1 MTRNAEGATI
11 VAASVLAGFGVTLVN
26 FAQERSID
34 AQVALTFLVFLIG
47 FGGLHL
53 AVRAFAPKA
62 TPLLVAPVAALTALG
77 FFQIYRLDLALETDR
92 AGLQRWWILIASGLA
107 ALTLALLA
115 RSSISVLRRYRNITL
130 LISILFLL
138 LPNLPS
144 DWGFPLRGLSVNG
157 SRLWIVLDVGFT
169 SLQFQPAELAKL
181 GLVAYVAAYLAD
193 HQRAL
198 REARRRVGPIAF
210 PEPRQ
215 LLPLLITWGV
225 SVLILI
231 SQRDLGA
238 SLLLFVG
245 FVLLLYA
252 ATGTTGYLVAG
263 GFLGLVAGVASFM
276 AFGHVQRRVI
286 GWLAPF
292 ENYEDEGYQIAQGLF
307 AMGTG
312 SLSGAGPG
320 LGRPDLIPNASTD
333 FIFAAVGEELGFAGT
348 VSVIALFALVV
359 AVGLGIAFRSRDTF
373 RKLLAAGLTFV
384 LAVQV
389 FLIIGGIV
397 RIVPLTGITL
407 PFMSYGGSALIGN
420 LILVAL
426 LLRISHEEAQ

>member
-1 MTRNAEGATI
+1 MTRNTEGALI
-11 VAASVLAGFGVTLVN
+11 VAASVLAAFAVTLVN
-26 FAQERSID
+26 FAQERTVD
-34 AQVALTFLVFLIG
+34 AQTALTFLVFLIA
-47 FGGLHL
+47 FGGLHV

-62 TPLLVAPVAALTALG
+62 TPLLLAPVTALTALG
-77 FFQIYRLDLALETDR
+77 FFQIYRLDFATETVR
-92 AGLQRWWILIASGLA
+92 ASSQRWWILIAAGLA
-107 ALTLALLA
+107 SLTLMLFK
-115 RSSISVLRRYRNITL
+115 RSSISILRRYRNITL
-130 LISILFLL
+130 LISLVLIL

-144 DWGFPLRGLSVNG
+144 GWGFPLRGLSVNG
-157 SRLWIVLDVGFT
+157 SRLWVLLDVGFT
-169 SLQFQPAELAKL
+169 TFQFQPAELAKL
-181 GLVAYVAAYLAD
+181 GLVAYVAGYLAD

-198 REARRRVGPIAF
+198 REAKRHIGPIAF

-215 LLPLLITWGV
+215 LIPLLITWGI

-263 GFLGLVAGVASFM
+263 GFLGVIAGVASYI
-276 AFGHVQRRVI
+276 AFDHVQRRVI
-286 GWLAPF
+286 AWIAPF
-292 ENYEDEGYQIAQGLF
+292 EHYEDEGFQIAQGLF

-320 LGRPDLIPNASTD
+320 LGRPDLIPNAATD

-348 VSVIALFALVV
+348 VSVIALFALTIS
-359 AVGLGIAFRSRDTF
+359 VGLGIAFRSRDTF

-384 LAVQV
+384 LAVQTI
-389 FLIIGGIV
+389 LIIGGVV
-397 RIVPLTGITL
+397 RLVPLTGITL
-407 PFMSYGGSALIGN
+407 PFMSYGGSALVGN
-420 LILVAL
+420 LILIAL
-426 LLRISHEEAQ
+426 LLRISHEEAP